1 MMTCGKGVH
10 SHLTHLGPIGGMGR
24 EGKER
29 EKREK
34 EESFSERSST
44 FSLSF
49 PTIGPAVLG

>member
-10 SHLTHLGPIGGMGR
+10 SHLTHLGPTGGMGR

-34 EESFSERSST
+34 EESFSKRSFT

-49 PTIGPAVLG
+49 SAIGPSVSG